1 MNNPN
6 KRLSL
11 SDLNR
16 GQVFVLTDSSP
27 ETVLAFPGT
36 YLILKGGGTDYSKYL
51 TASLYSDGS
60 SLGSYVNQD
69 GDTLLDSPTLEDLL
83 DIPELSDIESITYEP
98 YYDIATKVQKVRAI
112 LRIRNSSQNK
122 INVDGVDIRISNPTT
137 IVQVASKTATSV
149 QFVTPTPGVPAVY
162 FKRDNTAI
170 FWGWD
175 NVSGLGSYSSVRYD
189 WIISSSSSPT
199 ATALNSGSEVYS
211 ASDSNNIGSSGVMK
225 TYRVSSRDGDTA
237 ATSSSRWLRVK
248 TVVTGTNGIEYSS
261 SYSTPI

>member
-1 MNNPN
+1 MNTPN
-6 KRLSL
+6 KRLSI

-36 YLILKGGGTDYSKYL
+36 YLILKGSSIDYSKYL
-51 TASLYSDGS
+51 TASLYSGGGRCVYINDDGEVPVAPP
-60 SLGSYVNQD
+60 G
-69 GDTLLDSPTLEDLL
+69 LEELL

-98 YYDIATKVQKVRAI
+98 YYDIATKVQKIRAI

-122 INVDGVDIRISNPTT
+122 LNVDGVDVRISNPST
-137 IVQVASKTATSV
+137 IVQVASKAAASV
-149 QFVTPTPGVPAVY
+149 QFVTPAPGIPAVY
-162 FKRDNTAI
+162 FKRDSTEI

-199 ATALNSGSEVYS
+199 ATTLNSGSEAYS
-211 ASDSNNIGSSGVMK
+211 TSASNNIGSSRVMK

-248 TVVTGTNGIEYSS
+248 AVVTGTNGIEYSS

>member
-1 MNNPN
+1 MNTPN
-6 KRLSL
+6 KRLSI

-36 YLILKGGGTDYSKYL
+36 YLILKGSSIDYSKYL
-51 TASLYSDGS
+51 TASLYSGGGRGGYINDDGEVPVAPP
-60 SLGSYVNQD
+60 G
-69 GDTLLDSPTLEDLL
+69 LEELL

-98 YYDIATKVQKVRAI
+98 YYDIATKVQKIRAI

-122 INVDGVDIRISNPTT
+122 LNVDGVDVRISNPST
-137 IVQVASKTATSV
+137 IVQVASKAAASV
-149 QFVTPTPGVPAVY
+149 QFVTPTPGTPAVY
-162 FKRDNTAI
+162 FKRDSTEI

-199 ATALNSGSEVYS
+199 ATTLNSGSEAYS
-211 ASDSNNIGSSGVMK
+211 TSASNNIGSSRVMK

-248 TVVTGTNGIEYSS
+248 AVVTGTNGIEYSS

>member
-1 MNNPN
+1 MNTPN
-6 KRLSL
+6 KRLSI

-16 GQVFVLTDSSP
+16 GQVFVLTEESP

-36 YLILKGGGTDYSKYL
+36 YLILKGSSIDYSKYL
-51 TASLYSDGS
+51 TASLYSG
-60 SLGSYVNQD
+60 GGGGGYVNDD
-69 GDTLLDSPTLEDLL
+69 GEVPIVPPGLEDLL

-98 YYDIATKVQKVRAI
+98 YYDIATKVQKIRAI

-122 INVDGVDIRISNPTT
+122 LNVDGVDVRISNPST
-137 IVQVASKTATSV
+137 IVQVASKAAASV
-149 QFVTPTPGVPAVY
+149 QFVTPTPGIPAVY
-162 FKRDNTAI
+162 FKRDSTEI

-199 ATALNSGSEVYS
+199 AATLNSGSKTYS
-211 ASDSNNIGSSGVMK
+211 TSASNNIGSSGVMK

-248 TVVTGTNGIEYSS
+248 AVVTGTNGIEYSS